1 MELQAEKVGKYLVVT
16 ASGRLDAAWSDYFTD
31 NFLNYIRNGEHELV
45 IEAAALNFL
54 SSAGIRSLVRINKEL
69 AVVKGSFLIVHAN
82 DFVSATLTTT
92 GFGQWLSES
101 LPLNLV
107 SNIEMH
113 TTSNISSSELYTL
126 NPKGSLTINLI
137 NGWQDWKAINE
148 SEVKKTAFSR
158 DIFALGI
165 GSTSTELTKARDHF
179 GEMMAVC
186 GNLIYQ
192 APEEQGHPDYLLALN
207 EFIPEMTVL
216 QGMICQGE
224 MSAVFRFSPSVD
236 KPAINVSKLAEQV
249 LSLVKAPVAGFVV
262 IAEIAGL
269 VGANLIQSP
278 GKIGDQ
284 PVLDLFEIRDWLS
297 FTGEK
302 VFSGEQVLLFGVVA
316 RASEIKNSSLLKP
329 LTSHPDLA
337 IHMHAAVFPY
347 QPIPNGNID
356 LKHQTDYF
364 FAGSPPLALM
374 HLIEDNRPVQGLG
387 ESSFIR
393 GACWYAPVTNT
404 EVLL

>member
-1 MELQAEKVGKYLVVT
+1 MELQAEKIGKYMIVK
-16 ASGRLDAAWSDYFTD
+16 ANGRLDATWSDYFTD
-31 NFLNYIRNGEHELV
+31 NFLNYIRNGEHELI

-92 GFGQWLSES
+92 GFGKWLSETM
-101 LPLNLV
+101 PIDLV
-107 SNIEMH
+107 PKTEMH
-113 TTSNISSSELYTL
+113 TLSNVPSEELYTL
-126 NPKGSLTINLI
+126 NPKGFLKLNLI

-148 SEVKKTAFSR
+148 AEVKRTTFPR
-158 DIFALGI
+158 DTFAIGI
-165 GSTSTELTKARDHF
+165 GSTSTELTRARGHF

-192 APEEQGHPDYLLALN
+192 VPEEQGHPDYLLALN

-216 QGMICQGE
+216 QALICQGE
-224 MSAVFRFSPSVD
+224 MSGMFRFSPSD
-236 KPAINVSKLAEQV
+236 NKPEVNVSELAGQV
-249 LSLVKAPVAGFVV
+249 LSQAKAPVAGFVV

-284 PVLDLFEIRDWLS
+284 PILDLFEIRDWLS

-316 RASEIKNSSLLKP
+316 RASEIKDSSLLKTM
-329 LTSHPDLA
+329 TSRPDLA

-356 LKHQTDYF
+356 LKHQADKF

-374 HLIEDNRPVQGLG
+374 HLIDDNRPVQGLG

-393 GACWYAPVTNT
+393 GACWYAPETNM
-404 EVLL
+404 EVLP

>member
-1 MELQAEKVGKYLVVT
+1 MELQAAKIGKYLVVK

-82 DFVSATLTTT
+82 DFVSSTLTTT
-92 GFGQWLSES
+92 GFGTWLSETMHVD
-101 LPLNLV
+101 LIP
-107 SNIEMH
+107 NIEIH
-113 TTSNISSSELYTL
+113 DTSNISSSESYTL

-137 NGWQDWKAINE
+137 NGWQNWKVINE

-179 GEMMAVC
+179 GEMMAVG

-192 APEEQGHPDYLLALN
+192 VPEEQGHPDYLLALN
-207 EFIPEMTVL
+207 EFIPEMSVL
-216 QGMICQGE
+216 QALICQGE
-224 MSAVFRFSPSVD
+224 MSGMFRFSPSDD
-236 KPAINVSKLAEQV
+236 KPEVNVSELAGQV
-249 LSLVKAPVAGFVV
+249 LSLTKAPVAGFVV

-284 PVLDLFEIRDWLS
+284 PILDLFEIRDWLS
-297 FTGEK
+297 FSGEK
-302 VFSGEQVLLFGVVA
+302 VFSGEQALLFGVIA
-316 RASEIKNSSLLKP
+316 RSSEIKNSGLLKP
-329 LTSHPDLA
+329 LPSHPDLA
-337 IHMHAAVFPY
+337 GHMHAAVFPY
-347 QPIPNGNID
+347 QPMPNGKID
-356 LKHQTDYF
+356 LKQQTDKF

-374 HLIEDNRPVQGLG
+374 HLIDDNRPVQGLG

-393 GACWYAPVTNT
+393 GACWYAPITNT
-404 EVLL
+404 EILL

>member
-1 MELQAEKVGKYLVVT
+1 MELQAEKIGKYLVVT

-45 IEAAALNFL
+45 IEAGALNFL

-69 AVVKGSFLIVHAN
+69 AVVNGSFLIVHAN

-92 GFGQWLSES
+92 GFGTWLSET
-101 LPLNLV
+101 LPIDLV
-107 SNIEMH
+107 PIIEMH
-113 TTSNISSSELYTL
+113 SSSNISSTESYTL
-126 NPKGSLTINLI
+126 NPKGSLKLNLI

-148 SEVKKTAFSR
+148 AEVKLTSFPG
-158 DIFALGI
+158 DIYAIGI
-165 GSTSTELTKARDHF
+165 GSASTELAKARDHF

-192 APEEQGHPDYLLALN
+192 VPEEQGHPDYLLALN

-216 QGMICQGE
+216 QALICQGE
-224 MSAVFRFSPSVD
+224 MLGLFRFSPSDD
-236 KPAINVSKLAEQV
+236 KPAVNVSELAGQV

-262 IAEIAGL
+262 MAEIDGL
-269 VGANLIQSP
+269 VGAHLIQSP

-284 PVLDLFEIRDWLS
+284 PALDLFEIRDWLS

-302 VFSGEQVLLFGVVA
+302 VFSGAQALLFGVVA
-316 RASEIKNSSLLKP
+316 NASELKNFSLLKP

-347 QPIPNGNID
+347 QPIPNGSID
-356 LKHQTDYF
+356 LKHQTDIF
-364 FAGSPPLALM
+364 FAGSPPMALM

-393 GACWYAPVTNT
+393 GACWYAPVTNK